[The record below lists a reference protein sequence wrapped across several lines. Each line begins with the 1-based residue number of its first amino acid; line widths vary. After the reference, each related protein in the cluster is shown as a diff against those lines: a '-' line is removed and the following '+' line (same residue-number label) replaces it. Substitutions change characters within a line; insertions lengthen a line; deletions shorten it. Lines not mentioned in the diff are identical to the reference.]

1 MNAFKNLKK
10 KKNLTHKLPVLL
22 CWLDRSTLLFHL
34 HWIKILSLKG
44 NYTQVP
50 KVKDQHYKCFS
61 ASSAHSIQCLKLKNK
76 KPTLPQTSIIVFP
89 YQPNPTSNIYYC
101 IPLPTLS
108 QTSITL
114 AHYPTPCPSCFQLT
128 LHKHLLF

>member
-1 MNAFKNLKK
+1 MNAFNNLKK
-10 KKNLTHKLPVLL
+10 KKPHTQTTGIVMLAGQVNIVISPS
-22 CWLDRSTLLFHL
+22 LDKNPF
-34 HWIKILSLKG
+34 LKG
-44 NYTQVP
+44 NYTQVA

-61 ASSAHSIQCLKLKNK
+61 ASSAQSIHCLKLKNK